1 MQPVVEALLA
11 EDAAFQKFYKPH
23 MTPDDN
29 YRHTTGL
36 WSFIDPGLE
45 QRYPD
50 RFADIYAAH
59 DPGLAE
65 LKQRLAAVEQ
75 A

>member
-1 MQPVVEALLA
+1 MVEALLA
-11 EDAAFQKFYKPH
+11 EDPTFQKVYKPN
-23 MTPDDN
+23 MTPDEN
-29 YRHTTGL
+29 YRHTTGI
-36 WSFIDPGLE
+36 WSFIDTGLE
-45 QRYPD
+45 LRYSD